1 MFSLKIGCREKN
13 SVETS
18 ASKQCA
24 LKNALKIMLQKQ
36 TRNNAERILTVAT
49 TMALKEVVAIRV

>member
-1 MFSLKIGCREKN
+1 MRFK
-13 SVETS
+13 
-18 ASKQCA
+18 
-24 LKNALKIMLQKQ
+24 KNALKIMLQKQ